1 MITAF
6 GKGLK
11 PKKVLFHHVLLN
23 ALPPYLAAV
32 AVNFGFI
39 AGGALL
45 VEVVFSWQGMGSL
58 MYEAVM
64 SRDYPILS
72 GCFLFLS
79 LSVIGAN
86 MVADV
91 ICAYIDPR
99 IRDDLAVR

>member
-1 MITAF
+1 ME
-6 GKGLK
+6 
-11 PKKVLFHHVLLN
+11 VDLLIMPVF
-23 ALPPYLAAV
+23 L
-32 AVNFGFI
+32 
-39 AGGALL
+39 ALL